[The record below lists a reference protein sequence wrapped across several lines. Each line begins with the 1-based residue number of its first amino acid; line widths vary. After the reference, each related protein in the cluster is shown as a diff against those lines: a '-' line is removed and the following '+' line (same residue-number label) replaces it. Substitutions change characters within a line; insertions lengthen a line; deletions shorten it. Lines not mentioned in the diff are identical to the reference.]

1 MIIIKKKL
9 DDKYIMPF
17 TIIKTG
23 DRYQLRNQTTGRL
36 LKKKFRTRD
45 AAAAS
50 SESYMKNKRK
60 AKDKGKS
67 KSDTSK
73 KKSTY

>member
-1 MIIIKKKL
+1 
-9 DDKYIMPF
+9 MPY
-17 TIIKTG
+17 TIVKTG

-50 SESYMKNKRK
+50 SASYMKNKRK
-60 AKDKGKS
+60 AKDK
-67 KSDTSK
+67 K
-73 KKSTY
+73 KKSNY

>member
-23 DRYQLRNQTTGRL
+23 DRYQLRNQTTGRV
-36 LKKKFRTRD
+36 LKKKFRSRD

-50 SESYMKNKRK
+50 SASYMKNKRK
-60 AKDKGKS
+60 AKDKK
-67 KSDTSK
+67 KSDDTKK
-73 KKSTY
+73 KKSNY

>member
-1 MIIIKKKL
+1 
-9 DDKYIMPF
+9 MPYS
-17 TIIKTG
+17 IVKTG

-36 LKKKFRTRD
+36 LQKKFRTRD

-50 SESYMKNKRK
+50 SASYMKNKRK
-60 AKDKGKS
+60 GKS
-67 KSDTSK
+67 KSSDTK

>member
-1 MIIIKKKL
+1 
-9 DDKYIMPF
+9 MPY
-17 TIIKTG
+17 TIIRTG
-23 DRYQLRNQTTGRL
+23 DRYQLRNQTTGRV

-60 AKDKGKS
+60 AKDKK
-67 KSDTSK
+67 KSDDTKK
-73 KKSTY
+73 KKSNY